1 MAKKKPSG
9 EKARDAAQVNG
20 RPPHRRTCPDC
31 GGEMILGEL
40 SSKTTFGVTREL
52 HFVTSYKSLLS
63 SHYELATEVE
73 SWMCLNCGR
82 IVHYAQNPLAALDP
96 VARQQYMKRV
106 AEEMAKG
113 EKLPAPEVIEP
124 VGVGEEPA
132 PEEEAEQAEEDL
144 PRDKLIGI

>member
-1 MAKKKPSG
+1 MGKKKSAG
-9 EKARDAAQVNG
+9 DKAKEVAQVNG

-106 AEEMAKG
+106 AGELAKG
-113 EKLPAPEVIEP
+113 CRRPAPEVIEP
-124 VGVGEEPA
+124 QAKQGQEQEEEPA
-132 PEEEAEQAEEDL
+132 GVEEDL